1 MSLVGDLFFK
11 PKQVVQDAFKKPAL
25 GQAVVFV
32 LLPTLALILGK
43 FILQSVIPL
52 ATFALFFANDI
63 LIWAITGALL
73 YLGVWV
79 FNQKNASR
87 ETFAGI
93 LTALALRGFYLALFY
108 LVFFAV
114 LLLVFPAFVAA
125 TQGLVEGVLSA
136 PDYLDIFQETLEE
149 ISLVQ
154 ALVFLALMLVMLL
167 LYAYAL
173 YTLYLTVANALKK
186 TVAVHVLAL
195 ILLLIASSLIT
206 SLFSLVGH

>member
-1 MSLVGDLFFK
+1 MGIQ
-11 PKQVVQDAFKKPAL
+11 PEECKQGNLCRYFDCIGVARI
-25 GQAVVFV
+25 
-32 LLPTLALILGK
+32 LPGLIL
-43 FILQSVIPL
+43 P
-52 ATFALFFANDI
+52 
-63 LIWAITGALL
+63 
-73 YLGVWV
+73 
-79 FNQKNASR
+79 R
-87 ETFAGI
+87 
-93 LTALALRGFYLALFY
+93 
-108 LVFFAV
+108 FFAV